1 MILTTTSTLQ
11 NKDIKEYIWVVSGE
25 IVIGANVIKDF
36 FAGLTD
42 IFGGRSNSY
51 EWVFQEARENAMRE
65 LEEKAKKMWADAVIA
80 IDIDYETLGATNSI
94 IMVTATGTAV
104 KF

>member
-1 MILTTTSTLQ
+1 
-11 NKDIKEYIWVVSGE
+11 
-25 IVIGANVIKDF
+25 
-36 FAGLTD
+36 
-42 IFGGRSNSY
+42 
-51 EWVFQEARENAMRE
+51 MRE

>member
-1 MILTTTSTLQ
+1 
-11 NKDIKEYIWVVSGE
+11 VVSGE

-51 EWVFQEARENAMRE
+51 E
-65 LEEKAKKMWADAVIA
+65 
-80 IDIDYETLGATNSI
+80 
-94 IMVTATGTAV
+94 
-104 KF
+104 

>member
-11 NKDIKEYIWVVSGE
+11 NKEIKEYIWVVSGE
-25 IVIGANVIKDF
+25 VVIGANVIKDF

-51 EWVFQEARENAMRE
+51 EWVFQEARENALRE

>member
-80 IDIDYETLGATNSI
+80 IDIDYETLWATNSI
-94 IMVTATGTAV
+94 IMVTATWTAV